1 MAQYRL
7 TGIYDQPL
15 VDPFEWIAQGRPVGA
30 YPTRTY
36 RPGDTIDFRDDEER
50 DRLLSL
56 GVVEEAPEQQSA
68 EDQQRQ
74 IEERREA
81 AQQEQ
86 RDASDGLSGGDS
98 REDLQRE
105 AEALGLPKS
114 GSKAELRERIDAHRQ
129 SQE

>member
-1 MAQYRL
+1 MAYRL
-7 TGIYDQPL
+7 RIASYDQPQKGD
-15 VDPFEWIAQGRPVGA
+15 DPAAAVRRL
-30 YPTRTY
+30 RTY
-36 RPGDTIDFRDDEER
+36 RQGDLIESLSDEER

-56 GVVEEAPEQQSA
+56 NAIEETPKGSS
-68 EDQQRQ
+68 EDDSQRQ

-86 RDASDGLSGGDS
+86 RDAAEGLSGGDS